1 MALGNLNLNNLDA
14 ALLLAWLLISIFWN
28 KAAIIML
35 LELSAYTAI
44 QATTETD
51 FQAFIICSTLYFWIC
66 TTNIRFQKEFLQA
79 FTAFGVVY
87 FIGAIDHFIYSHLH
101 YDTQLDR
108 IQPYLV
114 TIINAYVLAYLLS
127 GGRRDNVVGLANYC
141 LKRLRWVKLHLLS
154 CNQNKSVTK

>member
-1 MALGNLNLNNLDA
+1 MELGNVTVSNYTA
-14 ALLLAWLLISIFWN
+14 ALLSIWIAIAIFWN
-28 KAAIIML
+28 SRAFYILATLVI
-35 LELSAYTAI
+35 YTAI
-44 QATTETD
+44 QAITQTD

-66 TTNIRFQKEFLQA
+66 TTNIKLSKEFLQA

-87 FIGAIDHFIYSHLH
+87 FMGAIDHFIYSHLH